1 MKLIEVI
8 CNTDWKCRPTHQ
20 IKVLAEGTKKELAAK
35 LDEAVTEAQKQDLMS
50 DEDDEGNRKH
60 PDSVL
65 AGLKPKEIA
74 ELWKDDQRWEM
85 NSNREDQRMLCGG
98 CDGDSWSISYTIM
111 EV

>member
-8 CNTDWKCRPTHQ
+8 CNTDWKRRSTHR

-50 DEDDEGNRKH
+50 DEDDEGNLKH
-60 PDSVL
+60 PEHAL
-65 AGLKPKEIA
+65 AGLNPKQIA
-74 ELWKDDQRWEM
+74 ELWKSNERWEM
-85 NSNREDQRMLCGG
+85 LPKRWNHRMLCGG
-98 CDGDSWSISYTIM
+98 FDGSSWSISYSIM